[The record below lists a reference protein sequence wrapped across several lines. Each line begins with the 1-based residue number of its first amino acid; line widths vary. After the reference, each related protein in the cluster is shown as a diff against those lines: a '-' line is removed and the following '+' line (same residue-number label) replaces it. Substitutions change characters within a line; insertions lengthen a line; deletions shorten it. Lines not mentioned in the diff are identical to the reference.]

1 MSVLGQDDEK
11 AIERAITAA
20 EARTSGELVVLAVP
34 RSDDYAFG
42 RALLA
47 GLGAVLIVSAVD
59 LAWPWIAHA
68 APRVADALPLDPLVW
83 LLPLQALLGAGLW
96 WLGGLVPARY
106 LASDARRALAVT
118 RRAKQEFFDRGIART
133 RDRSGVLLLVSEQ
146 ERSLVILADHGVE
159 EALAASG
166 GSAQAVLER
175 WAAEAVEGLR
185 QGRGGAAIVTVID
198 RIADALAEPFPPR
211 AGDVDELPNPV
222 LRGE

>member
-1 MSVLGQDDEK
+1 MSVLDQDDEK

-175 WAAEAVEGLR
+175 WAAGAVEGLR

-198 RIADALAEPFPPR
+198 QIADALAEPFPPR

-222 LRGE
+222 LRGQ